1 MGWDFRRLLIG
12 FVTSFCCAAPRAAA
26 FPEPVDFD
34 GSLSRWHIGQADP
47 PITYGIEADNPADA
61 AGYQNAAAEAVSLW
75 NQVPGSYFRYAKAP
89 DGEPPQVTI
98 HLQSSLNGTRSTAG
112 YTYFDKYEGNKP
124 LHCMIVILVDDSVSY
139 RSVAK
144 TILHELGH
152 GLGLGHSLVPQAIMS
167 YSLQENG
174 FSLDVDDHAA
184 VARLYPLSGHRP
196 KLPPGCASG
205 SGDYGA
211 SSESSLALL
220 LLLLI
225 PLAWAGQDIVAL
237 AWSRLNRSLA
247 SGR

>member
-1 MGWDFRRLLIG
+1 MGWDIRRLLIG
-12 FVTSFCCAAPRAAA
+12 LVTSCCCAVPRAAA

-34 GSLSRWHIGQADP
+34 GSLSRWHIGLADP
-47 PITYGIEADNPADA
+47 PITYGVEADNPADA
-61 AGYQNAAAEAVSLW
+61 SGYQNAVAEAVTLW
-75 NQVPGSYFRYAKAP
+75 NQVPGSYFRYALAP

-98 HLQSSLNGTRSTAG
+98 HLQDSLNGTRSTAG
-112 YTYFDKYEGNKP
+112 YTYFDKYDGNKP
-124 LHCMIVILVDDSVSY
+124 IHCMIVILVDDSVSY

-167 YSLQENG
+167 YSLQQNS
-174 FSLDVDDHAA
+174 FLLDVDDHAA

-196 KLPPGCASG
+196 KLPPGCAAG

-211 SSESSLALL
+211 STSSSFALL
-220 LLLLI
+220 LMLLI
-225 PLAWAGQDIVAL
+225 PLAWAGKSCL
-237 AWSRLNRSLA
+237 SPAWPRLSRSPA